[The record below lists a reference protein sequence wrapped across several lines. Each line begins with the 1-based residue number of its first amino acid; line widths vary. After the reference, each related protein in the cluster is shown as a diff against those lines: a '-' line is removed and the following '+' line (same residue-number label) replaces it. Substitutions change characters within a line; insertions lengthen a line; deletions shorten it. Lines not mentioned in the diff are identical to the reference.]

1 MPHYAVEE
9 ALADGVY
16 SVTTTTH
23 YNAAGQPLISVQ
35 KRLISQLSG
44 TLESKSVFVNERGL
58 TSTQWTVYSGGTKRV
73 QYSTV
78 PGASIPA
85 ETVTVSGV
93 VRSQK
98 DTAGITTTATRSYT
112 ANGIKKH
119 PVFKFLINGIST
131 TSGTIL
137 GVKIDVEA
145 KFCICRNGEH
155 EFVNCHGT
163 AETFPIR
170 IAIASPTRHSVKQ
183 LNRLPEYFAQASY
196 SAVEELYKVKTH
208 HEKK

>member
-78 PGASIPA
+78 PGSSITA

-93 VRSQK
+93 ALSQK
-98 DTAGITTTATRSYT
+98 DTAGITTTATRPLAIQKDGSWFTYGWDLTKNVWELYGQHGYIRT
-112 ANGIKKH
+112 AYNYSPYGQ
-119 PVFKFLINGIST
+119 VSST
-131 TSGTIL
+131 G
-137 GVKIDVEA
+137 DVEQP
-145 KFCICRNGEH
+145 IQWSS
-155 EFVNCHGT
+155 EFNDTELGLVYYNII
-163 AETFPIR
+163 P
-170 IAIASPTRHSVKQ
+170 
-183 LNRLPEYFAQASY
+183 NRAPLEQMLLDSQ
-196 SAVEELYKVKTH
+196 KW
-208 HEKK
+208 KKW

>member
-1 MPHYAVEE
+1 MSNSPVTETGYSAEY
-9 ALADGVY
+9 LQDGVY
-16 SVTTTTH
+16 SITTTTR

-78 PGASIPA
+78 PGSSITA

-93 VRSQK
+93 ALLQK

-112 ANGIKKH
+112 ANGMVLTQTDGRGNTTTTVTDKAGRAYSIADETWMKGLTGEYACNV
-119 PVFKFLINGIST
+119 PCTQFLS
-131 TSGTIL
+131 L
-137 GVKIDVEA
+137 YA
-145 KFCICRNGEH
+145 LEH
-155 EFVNCHGT
+155 SLFSRSEF
-163 AETFPIR
+163 E
-170 IAIASPTRHSVKQ
+170 SM
-183 LNRLPEYFAQASY
+183 LNKTNKLKSAGRLYIQTKN
-196 SAVEELYKVKTH
+196 LY
-208 HEKK
+208 